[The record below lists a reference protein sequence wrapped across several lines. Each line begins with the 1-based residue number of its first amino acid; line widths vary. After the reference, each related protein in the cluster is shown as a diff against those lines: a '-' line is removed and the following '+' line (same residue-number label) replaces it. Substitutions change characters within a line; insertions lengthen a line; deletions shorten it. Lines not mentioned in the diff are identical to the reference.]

1 MRAFSISPQRDGTVM
16 ILSKKINIRP
26 TSSVYATYKRLSYQ
40 PWTAIA
46 EFVDNSTQSF
56 YDHKEE
62 LMAQKYA
69 KGLNIAIRYIED
81 AVEGDRLE
89 ITDDAYGM
97 EWTDFQ
103 RAVVLDRPPQNTSGR
118 NEFGMGLKTA
128 ACWFGSLWSVESTQ
142 LNSTTKYYTE
152 INIDELGKYKTE
164 EIDVREE
171 AVSKK
176 DHFTKIV
183 IKRLNKRIVGP
194 RTIGKVKELLSSIYR
209 EDLRTRLVKITYN
222 GHALQF
228 KEAPVYTDD
237 DSKNWKKDI
246 TFTVQHEGK
255 ELEVSGFIAIRIPGS
270 VKDAGFT
277 LIRRGRVIVG
287 GSEKNYRPSELFG
300 DANSYAWQRMYG
312 ELHMDNWP
320 VTQAKDGF
328 DWHNSGLEEA
338 FIDKLSVHTQ
348 DYRRKAENIRVREK
362 LNTQD
367 LVETATKGLTESGA
381 VENVKIEI
389 VDCEPVIQEPPAD
402 VPIPN
407 TEPSSPEPAHTEKT
421 QDNQQE
427 NTKTSS
433 SSPET
438 SETSSQNQN
447 RGNVQLEGG
456 KQINYAFTYKHV
468 DYQFHII
475 LEVNDPA
482 MDWLLVEQLSD
493 AEYNLSINMRHSF
506 FKPLIDKSE
515 FLPIMMKMS
524 IALVLAEIESMV
536 TSHDG
541 RIEPSAI
548 RLKMNEILETVRKG
562 DEAL

>member
-1 MRAFSISPQRDGTVM
+1 MT
-16 ILSKKINIRP
+16 LSKKINIRP

-40 PWTAIA
+40 PWTAIS

-56 YDHKEE
+56 YDHKDE
-62 LMAQKYA
+62 LMSLKYA
-69 KGLNIAIRYIED
+69 KGLNIIIKYIED

-103 RAVVLDRPPQNTSGR
+103 RAVVLDRPPENTFGR

-152 INIDELGKYKTE
+152 INVDELGKYKTE

-171 AVSKK
+171 TVSKK

-209 EDLRTRLVKITYN
+209 EDLRTGLVKISYN
-222 GHALQF
+222 GSALQF

-237 DSKNWKKDI
+237 DSITWKKDI
-246 TFTVQHEGK
+246 SFTVHHEGK
-255 ELEVSGFIAIRIPGS
+255 ELAVSGFIAIRIPGS

-287 GSEKNYRPSELFG
+287 GSEKNYRPFELFG

-338 FIDKLSVHTQ
+338 FIDELAKHTQ
-348 DYRRKAENIRVREK
+348 EYRKKAEIIRVREK

-367 LVETATKGLTESGA
+367 LVETATKGLKESGA
-381 VENVKIEI
+381 VENVHIEI
-389 VDCEPVIQEPPAD
+389 VDREPLNTDASKNVEPLTQKTNA
-402 VPIPN
+402 IE
-407 TEPSSPEPAHTEKT
+407 EP
-421 QDNQQE
+421 QVDQQE
-427 NTKTSS
+427 NNEPDHTSKNQV
-433 SSPET
+433 P
-438 SETSSQNQN
+438 QNPN
-447 RGNVQLEGG
+447 SGNVQLEGG
-456 KQINYAFTYKHV
+456 KQINYTFTYKHIN
-468 DYQFHII
+468 YKFHIV
-475 LEVNDPA
+475 LEMNVPA

-493 AEYNLSINMRHSF
+493 NEYSLSINMRHSF

-515 FLPIMMKMS
+515 FLPIMMRMS
-524 IALVLAEIESMV
+524 IALALAEIESML

-562 DEAL
+562 EEEF

>member
-1 MRAFSISPQRDGTVM
+1 MTLG
-16 ILSKKINIRP
+16 KKINIRP

-62 LMAQKYA
+62 LMSQKYA
-69 KGLNIAIRYIED
+69 KGLNITIRYIED
-81 AVEGDRLE
+81 VVEGDRLE
-89 ITDDAYGM
+89 ITDNAYGM
-97 EWTDFQ
+97 EWKDFQ
-103 RAVVLDRPPQNTSGR
+103 RAVVLDRPPKNTSGR

-142 LNSTTKYYTE
+142 LNSTIKYYTE
-152 INIDELGKYKTE
+152 INVDELGKYKTE

-171 AVSKK
+171 TVSKK

-183 IKRLNKRIVGP
+183 IKKLNKRIKGS
-194 RTIGKVKELLSSIYR
+194 RTVGKVKELLSSIYR
-209 EDLRTRLVKITYN
+209 EDLRTGLVRITYN
-222 GHALQF
+222 GSALQF
-228 KEAPVYTDD
+228 KEVPVYTDD
-237 DSKNWKKDI
+237 NLKTWKKNVS
-246 TFTVQHEGK
+246 FTVQHEDK
-255 ELEVSGFIAIRIPGS
+255 ELSVRGFIAIRIPGS

-338 FIDKLSVHTQ
+338 FINKLLQYTQ
-348 DYRRKAENIRVREK
+348 DYRKKAENIRVREK

-367 LVETATKGLTESGA
+367 LVETATKGLKESGA
-381 VENVKIEI
+381 VENVRIEI
-389 VDCEPVIQEPPAD
+389 VDREPIHAD
-402 VPIPN
+402 TSPCIPVPY
-407 TEPSSPEPAHTEKT
+407 TEPILQKQDAPETP
-421 QDNQQE
+421 QINQQR
-427 NTKTSS
+427 ND
-433 SSPET
+433 ET
-438 SETSSQNQN
+438 DIATQTTSSQIQSN
-447 RGNVQLEGG
+447 GTIQLEGG
-456 KQINYAFTYKHV
+456 KQINYTFTYKHIN
-468 DYQFHII
+468 YKFHII
-475 LEVNDPA
+475 LEMNDPA
-482 MDWLLVEQLSD
+482 MDWLLVEQLTYQ
-493 AEYNLSINMRHSF
+493 EYNLSINMRHSF

-515 FLPIMMKMS
+515 FLPIMMRMS

-548 RLKMNEILETVRKG
+548 RLKMNAILETVRKG
-562 DEAL
+562 DEVL

>member
-1 MRAFSISPQRDGTVM
+1 M

-26 TSSVYATYKRLSYQ
+26 TSSVYATYKRLSYH

-56 YDHKEE
+56 YDHKDE
-62 LMAQKYA
+62 LMTQKYV
-69 KGLNIAIRYIED
+69 KGLNITIKYIED
-81 AVEGDRLE
+81 SMEGDRLE

-103 RAVVLDRPPQNTSGR
+103 RAVVLDRPPKNTSGR

-164 EIDVREE
+164 EINVREE
-171 AVSKK
+171 TVDKT
-176 DHFTKIV
+176 DHFTRIV
-183 IKRLNKRIVGP
+183 IKKLNKRIIGP
-194 RTIGKVKELLSSIYR
+194 RTIGKVKELLSSTYR
-209 EDLRTRLVKITYN
+209 EDLRTGLVRISYN
-222 GHALQF
+222 GSALQF
-228 KEAPVYTDD
+228 KEAPVYIDD
-237 DSKNWKKDI
+237 DLKTWKKDVS
-246 TFTVQHEGK
+246 FTVQHEGK
-255 ELEVSGFIAIRIPGS
+255 ELSVSGFIAIRIPGS

-287 GSEKNYRPSELFG
+287 GSEKNYRPFELFG

-312 ELHMDNWP
+312 ELHMDNWS

-338 FIDKLSVHTQ
+338 FIDELSKHTQ
-348 DYRRKAENIRVREK
+348 DYRREAENIRVRER

-381 VENVKIEI
+381 VENVQIEI
-389 VDCEPVIQEPPAD
+389 VDREPVSTD
-402 VPIPN
+402 
-407 TEPSSPEPAHTEKT
+407 TSPEVTTSNSEPLISEMEHTEEI
-421 QDNQQE
+421 QDNQPVATE
-427 NTKTSS
+427 SNNN
-433 SSPET
+433 
-438 SETSSQNQN
+438 SQNATLQSQN
-447 RGNVQLEGG
+447 GSNVKLEGG
-456 KQINYAFTYKHV
+456 KQIEFTFTHKRNDYK
-468 DYQFHII
+468 FHII
-475 LEVNDPA
+475 LVMNDPA
-482 MDWLLVEQLSD
+482 MDWLLVEQLSCT
-493 AEYNLSINMRHSF
+493 EYNLSINMRHSF

-515 FLPIMMKMS
+515 FLPIMMRMS
-524 IALVLAEIESMV
+524 VALVLAEIDSMI

-562 DEAL
+562 DENLE

>member
-1 MRAFSISPQRDGTVM
+1 MLLMDGMVM
-16 ILSKKINIRP
+16 NLSKKINIRP

-56 YDHKEE
+56 YDHKDE
-62 LMAQKYA
+62 LMSQKYA
-69 KGLNIAIRYIED
+69 KGLNITIKYIED
-81 AVEGDRLE
+81 TVEGDRLE
-89 ITDDAYGM
+89 IIDDAYGM

-152 INIDELGKYKTE
+152 INVDELGKYKTE
-164 EIDVREE
+164 EINVREE
-171 AVSKK
+171 TVSKK

-183 IKRLNKRIVGP
+183 IRKLNKHIVGP
-194 RTIGKVKELLSSIYR
+194 RTIGKVKDLLSSIYR
-209 EDLRTRLVKITYN
+209 EDLRTGLVRITYN
-222 GHALQF
+222 GSALQF
-228 KEAPVYTDD
+228 KEPPVYVDEN
-237 DSKNWKKDI
+237 SKIWEKDVS
-246 TFTVQHEGK
+246 FTVQHEGK
-255 ELEVSGFIAIRIPGS
+255 ELSVNGFIAIRIPGS

-287 GSEKNYRPSELFG
+287 GSEKNYRPTELFG

-338 FIDKLSVHTQ
+338 FIDELSKYTQ
-348 DYRRKAENIRVREK
+348 DYRKKAENIRVREK

-367 LVETATKGLTESGA
+367 LVETATKGLIDSKT

-389 VDCEPVIQEPPAD
+389 VDREPVGTDTPTNVPTLNSEQEHTNEPQD
-402 VPIPN
+402 SQQNHMETNN
-407 TEPSSPEPAHTEKT
+407 TSQS
-421 QDNQQE
+421 
-427 NTKTSS
+427 
-433 SSPET
+433 
-438 SETSSQNQN
+438 TSSQTQN
-447 RGNVQLEGG
+447 GGNVQLEGG
-456 KQINYAFTYKHV
+456 KQIDYAFTYKHS
-468 DYQFHII
+468 DYKFHII
-475 LEVNDPA
+475 LEMNDPT
-482 MDWLLVEQLSD
+482 MDWLLIERLAD
-493 AEYNLSINMRHSF
+493 TEYNLFINMRHSF

-515 FLPIMMKMS
+515 FLPIMMRMS
-524 IALVLAEIESMV
+524 IALALAEIDLMV

-562 DEAL
+562 EEEL

>member
-1 MRAFSISPQRDGTVM
+1 MM

-56 YDHKEE
+56 YDHKDE

-69 KGLNIAIRYIED
+69 KGLNITIRYIED

-103 RAVVLDRPPQNTSGR
+103 RAVVLDRPPKNTSGR

-164 EIDVREE
+164 EIDVQEE
-171 AVSKK
+171 SVSKK

-209 EDLRTRLVKITYN
+209 EDLRTGLVRITYN
-222 GHALQF
+222 GNALQF

-237 DSKNWKKDI
+237 DSKTWKKDI
-246 TFTVQHEGK
+246 SFTVQHEGK
-255 ELEVSGFIAIRIPGS
+255 ELAVSGFIAIRIPGS

-277 LIRRGRVIVG
+277 LLRRGRVIVG

-338 FIDKLSVHTQ
+338 FIDELSKHTQ

-362 LNTQD
+362 INTQD

-381 VENVKIEI
+381 VENVQIEI
-389 VDCEPVIQEPPAD
+389 VDREPVSPEPTAD

-407 TEPSSPEPAHTEKT
+407 TEPSSSEPAHIEEP
-421 QDNQQE
+421 QNSQQE
-427 NTKTSS
+427 NTETSS
-433 SSPET
+433 PPP
-438 SETSSQNQN
+438 ETSSQNQN
-447 RGNVQLEGG
+447 SGNVQLEGG
-456 KQINYAFTYKHV
+456 KQINYAFTYKHI

-475 LEVNDPA
+475 LEMNDPA

-493 AEYNLSINMRHSF
+493 TEYNLSINMHHSF

-515 FLPIMMKMS
+515 FLPIMMRMS

>member
-1 MRAFSISPQRDGTVM
+1 MM

-56 YDHKEE
+56 YDHKDK

-69 KGLNIAIRYIED
+69 KGLNITLRYIED

-103 RAVVLDRPPQNTSGR
+103 RAVVLDRPPKNTSGR

-209 EDLRTRLVKITYN
+209 EDLRTGLVRITYN
-222 GHALQF
+222 GSSLQF

-237 DSKNWKKDI
+237 DSKIWKKDI
-246 TFTVQHEGK
+246 SFTVQHEGK
-255 ELEVSGFIAIRIPGS
+255 ELSVRGFIAIRIPGS

-338 FIDKLSVHTQ
+338 FIDELSKHTQ

-381 VENVKIEI
+381 VENVQIEI
-389 VDCEPVIQEPPAD
+389 VDREPVSTEPPVD
-402 VPIPN
+402 VPVSN
-407 TEPSSPEPAHTEKT
+407 AESPASEPAHTEEPH
-421 QDNQQE
+421 DNQQE
-427 NTKTSS
+427 NTETSS
-433 SSPET
+433 PPP
-438 SETSSQNQN
+438 ETSSQNQN
-447 RGNVQLEGG
+447 SSNVQLEGG
-456 KQINYAFTYKHV
+456 KQINYAFTYKRI

-475 LEVNDPA
+475 LEMNDPA

-493 AEYNLSINMRHSF
+493 TEYNLSINMRHSF

-515 FLPIMMKMS
+515 FLPIMMRMS

>member
-1 MRAFSISPQRDGTVM
+1 MDGMV
-16 ILSKKINIRP
+16 ILLSKKINIRP
-26 TSSVYATYKRLSYQ
+26 TSSVYTTYKRLSYQ

-62 LMAQKYA
+62 LMSQKYA
-69 KGLNIAIRYIED
+69 KGLNISIKYIED
-81 AVEGDRLE
+81 AVNGDRLE
-89 ITDDAYGM
+89 IIDDAYGM

-103 RAVVLDRPPQNTSGR
+103 RAVVLDRPPKNTSGR

-152 INIDELGKYKTE
+152 INIDELGKYRTE
-164 EIDVREE
+164 EIDVHEE
-171 AVSKK
+171 TVSKK

-183 IKRLNKRIVGP
+183 IKNLNKRIVGP
-194 RTIGKVKELLSSIYR
+194 RTVAKVKDLLSSIYR
-209 EDLRTRLVKITYN
+209 EDLRTGLVRITYN
-222 GHALQF
+222 GVTLQF

-237 DSKNWKKDI
+237 DSKVWKKDI
-246 TFTVQHEGK
+246 SFTVLHENK
-255 ELEVSGFIAIRIPGS
+255 ELAVRGFVALRLPGS

-338 FIDKLSVHTQ
+338 FIDELTKYTQ
-348 DYRRKAENIRVREK
+348 DYRKKAENIRVRDK
-362 LNTQD
+362 INTRD
-367 LVETATKGLTESGA
+367 LVEIATKGLQESGT
-381 VENVKIEI
+381 VENVQIEI
-389 VDCEPVIQEPPAD
+389 VDREPV
-402 VPIPN
+402 N
-407 TEPSSPEPAHTEKT
+407 TPSTSPSVDNSTTESSPGTET
-421 QDNQQE
+421 QTDISVN
-427 NTKTSS
+427 
-433 SSPET
+433 
-438 SETSSQNQN
+438 SEQNDASHGNAKSTQN
-447 RGNVQLEGG
+447 NGNVQLDGG
-456 KQINYAFTYKHV
+456 KQINYNFTHKRI
-468 DYQFHII
+468 DYAFHIV
-475 LEVNDPA
+475 LEMSDPA
-482 MDWLLVEQLSD
+482 MDWLLVEQMSD
-493 AEYNLSINMRHSF
+493 TEYTLSINMRHSF

-515 FLPIMMKMS
+515 FLPVMMKMA
-524 IALVLAEIESMV
+524 IALVLAEIESMRI
-536 TSHDG
+536 SHDG
-541 RIEPSAI
+541 RIEPSSI

-562 DEAL
+562 DAEQ

>member
-1 MRAFSISPQRDGTVM
+1 M
-16 ILSKKINIRP
+16 LSKKINIRP
-26 TSSVYATYKRLSYQ
+26 TSSVYTTYKRLSYQ

-62 LMAQKYA
+62 LMSQKYA
-69 KGLNIAIRYIED
+69 KGLNISIKYIED
-81 AVEGDRLE
+81 AVNGDRLE
-89 ITDDAYGM
+89 IIDDAYGM

-103 RAVVLDRPPQNTSGR
+103 RAVVLDRPPKNTSGR

-152 INIDELGKYKTE
+152 INIDELGKYRTE
-164 EIDVREE
+164 EIDVHEE
-171 AVSKK
+171 TVSKK

-183 IKRLNKRIVGP
+183 IKNLNKRIVGP
-194 RTIGKVKELLSSIYR
+194 RTVAKVKDLLSSIYR
-209 EDLRTRLVKITYN
+209 EDLRTGLVRITYN
-222 GHALQF
+222 GVTLQF

-237 DSKNWKKDI
+237 DSKVWKKDI
-246 TFTVQHEGK
+246 SFTVLHENK
-255 ELEVSGFIAIRIPGS
+255 ELAVRGFVALRLPGS

-338 FIDKLSVHTQ
+338 FIDELTKYTQ
-348 DYRRKAENIRVREK
+348 DYRKKAENIRVRDK
-362 LNTQD
+362 INTRD
-367 LVETATKGLTESGA
+367 LVEIATKGLQESGT
-381 VENVKIEI
+381 VENVQIEI
-389 VDCEPVIQEPPAD
+389 VDREPV
-402 VPIPN
+402 N
-407 TEPSSPEPAHTEKT
+407 TPSTSPSVDNSTTESSPGTET
-421 QDNQQE
+421 QTDISVN
-427 NTKTSS
+427 
-433 SSPET
+433 
-438 SETSSQNQN
+438 SEQNDASHGNAKSTQN
-447 RGNVQLEGG
+447 NGNVQLDGG
-456 KQINYAFTYKHV
+456 KQINYNFTHKRI
-468 DYQFHII
+468 DYAFHIV
-475 LEVNDPA
+475 LEMSDPA
-482 MDWLLVEQLSD
+482 MDWLLVEQMSD
-493 AEYNLSINMRHSF
+493 TEYTLSINMRHSF

-515 FLPIMMKMS
+515 FLPVMMKMA
-524 IALVLAEIESMV
+524 IALVLAEIESMRI
-536 TSHDG
+536 SHDG
-541 RIEPSAI
+541 RIEPSSI

-562 DEAL
+562 DAEQ

>member
-1 MRAFSISPQRDGTVM
+1 MN
-16 ILSKKINIRP
+16 LSKKINIRP

-56 YDHKEE
+56 YDHKDE
-62 LMAQKYA
+62 LMSQKYA
-69 KGLNIAIRYIED
+69 KGLNITIKYIED
-81 AVEGDRLE
+81 TVEGDRLE
-89 ITDDAYGM
+89 IIDDAYGM

-152 INIDELGKYKTE
+152 INVDELGKYKTE
-164 EIDVREE
+164 EINVREE
-171 AVSKK
+171 TVSKK

-183 IKRLNKRIVGP
+183 IRKLNKRIVEP
-194 RTIGKVKELLSSIYR
+194 RTIGKVKDLLSSIYR
-209 EDLRTRLVKITYN
+209 EDLRTGLVRITYN
-222 GHALQF
+222 GSALQF
-228 KEAPVYTDD
+228 KEPPVYVDEN
-237 DSKNWKKDI
+237 SKIWEKDVS
-246 TFTVQHEGK
+246 FTVQHEGK
-255 ELEVSGFIAIRIPGS
+255 ELSVKGFIAIRIPGS

-287 GSEKNYRPSELFG
+287 GSEKNYRPTELFG

-338 FIDKLSVHTQ
+338 FIDELSKYTQ
-348 DYRRKAENIRVREK
+348 DYRKKAENIRVREK

-367 LVETATKGLTESGA
+367 LVETATKGLIDSKT

-389 VDCEPVIQEPPAD
+389 VDREPVGTDTPTNVPTLNSEQEHTNELQD
-402 VPIPN
+402 SQQNHMETNN
-407 TEPSSPEPAHTEKT
+407 TSQS
-421 QDNQQE
+421 
-427 NTKTSS
+427 
-433 SSPET
+433 
-438 SETSSQNQN
+438 TSSQTQN
-447 RGNVQLEGG
+447 GGNVQLEGG
-456 KQINYAFTYKHV
+456 KQIKYAFTYKHS
-468 DYQFHII
+468 DYKFHII
-475 LEVNDPA
+475 LEMNDPA
-482 MDWLLVEQLSD
+482 MDWLLIERLTD
-493 AEYNLSINMRHSF
+493 TEYNLFINMRHSF

-515 FLPIMMKMS
+515 FLPIMMRMS
-524 IALVLAEIESMV
+524 IALALAEIDLMV

-562 DEAL
+562 EEEL

>member
-1 MRAFSISPQRDGTVM
+1 MLLMDGMVM
-16 ILSKKINIRP
+16 NLSKKINIRP

-56 YDHKEE
+56 YDHKDE
-62 LMAQKYA
+62 LMSQKYA
-69 KGLNIAIRYIED
+69 KGLNITIKYIED
-81 AVEGDRLE
+81 TVEGDRLE
-89 ITDDAYGM
+89 IIDDAYGM

-152 INIDELGKYKTE
+152 INVDELGKYKTE
-164 EIDVREE
+164 EINVREE
-171 AVSKK
+171 TVSKK

-183 IKRLNKRIVGP
+183 IRKLNKHIVGP
-194 RTIGKVKELLSSIYR
+194 RTIGKVKDLLSSIYR
-209 EDLRTRLVKITYN
+209 EDLRTGLVRITYN
-222 GHALQF
+222 GSALQF
-228 KEAPVYTDD
+228 KEPPVYVDEN
-237 DSKNWKKDI
+237 SKIWKKDVS
-246 TFTVQHEGK
+246 FTVQHEGK
-255 ELEVSGFIAIRIPGS
+255 ELSVNGFIAIRIPGS

-287 GSEKNYRPSELFG
+287 GSEKNYRPTELFG

-338 FIDKLSVHTQ
+338 FIDELSKYTQ
-348 DYRRKAENIRVREK
+348 DYRKKAENIRVREK

-367 LVETATKGLTESGA
+367 LVETATKGLIDSKT

-389 VDCEPVIQEPPAD
+389 VDREPVGTDTPTNVPTLNSEQEHTNEPQD
-402 VPIPN
+402 SQQNHMETNN
-407 TEPSSPEPAHTEKT
+407 TSQS
-421 QDNQQE
+421 
-427 NTKTSS
+427 
-433 SSPET
+433 
-438 SETSSQNQN
+438 TSSQTQN
-447 RGNVQLEGG
+447 GGNVQLEGG
-456 KQINYAFTYKHV
+456 KQIDYAFTYKHS
-468 DYQFHII
+468 DYKFHII
-475 LEVNDPA
+475 LEMNDPA
-482 MDWLLVEQLSD
+482 MDWLLIERLAD
-493 AEYNLSINMRHSF
+493 TEYNLFINMRHSF

-515 FLPIMMKMS
+515 FLPIMMRMS
-524 IALVLAEIESMV
+524 IALALAEIDLMV

-562 DEAL
+562 EEEL